1 MLPRQNPN
9 CHSSFLTRG
18 RAVSQRNHCKFV
30 SSLQPPPA
38 GCLSSSTFQKL
49 KIVKLASAASVRTFD
64 RFSGDSFYNSTSMH
78 QHPVESYY
86 NEIIAKPKIHFL
98 CLNPFPLE
106 NIGTALKLGRNMIH
120 VLGGLASGAVPYNHS
135 TAIEN
140 FKTKVLCLYF
150 LPAIHLTTSSVV
162 AVC

>member
-1 MLPRQNPN
+1 MLRRQNPN

-98 CLNPFPLE
+98 CLNPFPLQ

-120 VLGGLASGAVPYNHS
+120 VLGGLAGGAVIYNHS
-135 TAIEN
+135 SAMLL
-140 FKTKVLCLYF
+140 KTLKQKFCVYTF
-150 LPAIHLTTSSVV
+150 SLPYI
-162 AVC
+162 